1 MGKLTE
7 RLVSLA
13 TEQKIDEQAMA
24 RQREE
29 QARKEEE
36 ELKRAETI
44 LNGLGSQMERHA
56 NNGGWYV
63 KVMDLDYHFSDPK
76 KVDDEYKYTLNVRPF
91 LQGSAAIVYDGIK
104 EMDPDLVISLQKE
117 PDADPDN
124 SFGFRLSLAVAWP
137 IKK

>member
-13 TEQKIDEQAMA
+13 TEQKIDEQVMA

-29 QARKEEE
+29 QAKKEEE
-36 ELKRAETI
+36 ERRRAETI

-56 NNGGWYV
+56 NNGGWYL

-76 KVDDEYKYTLNVRPF
+76 EVDGEYKYTLNVRPF
-91 LQGSAAIVYDGIK
+91 LRGSAAIVYDGIK

-124 SFGFRLSLAVAWP
+124 SFGFSLSLAVAWP